1 MIDTSFGADLD
12 TSPITWTS
20 EPAASSLPALP
31 DPSLVPQQQLLPQ
44 QQLPTAPT
52 STDQL
57 APQSPMLEQPLVSE
71 PAPSARRGAGMALV
85 LAGIGVATGAVFGGA
100 WGAGAGFIL
109 VGAARNGWRAKSLWP
124 SVQPGDRE
132 EAAKSATMAT
142 IGAALGGY
150 LTYRAM
156 KSRKTIRGEE

>member
-1 MIDTSFGADLD
+1 MIDTSFGADPD
-12 TSPITWTS
+12 TSPVTWAS
-20 EPAASSLPALP
+20 EPAPSNLPALP
-31 DPSLVPQQQLLPQ
+31 DPSFQVQQ

-57 APQSPMLEQPLVSE
+57 APALLPAQLVSE
-71 PAPSARRGAGMALV
+71 PSPSARRGAGMALV
-85 LAGIGVATGAVFGGA
+85 LAGLGVATGAVFGGA

-124 SVQPGDRE
+124 STQPGDRE

-150 LTYRAM
+150 LAYRAV